1 MGKRKGSLKETLS
14 YAMHKD
20 NPKLFSVSYRDK
32 DKIKTDPLEDFMTK
46 EEFSEIPLT
55 RILEIT
61 RNGNVVWE
69 KGQKQVK
76 LKNSELSF
84 V

>member
-20 NPKLFSVSYRDK
+20 NPKLFSISYRDK
-32 DKIKTDPLEDFMTK
+32 DKIKTDLLEDFMTK
-46 EEFSEIPLT
+46 EEFADIPLT

>member
-1 MGKRKGSLKETLS
+1 MGRKGSLKETLS

-20 NPKLFSVSYRDK
+20 RTELFTVSYRDK
-32 DKIKTDPLEDFMTK
+32 DKIRTDQLQDFMTK
-46 EEFSEIPLT
+46 EEFSDIPLT
-55 RILEIT
+55 RIVQIRRASE
-61 RNGNVVWE
+61 VVWE

-76 LKNSELSF
+76 VKKSL